1 MPTLTKTLR
10 LDGVATSLVFAWTT
24 GIPIAIYHGKK
35 LPADIDLDVLVA
47 ISERPLP
54 QATLD
59 DNAAISLHPEI
70 GRGFLGHP
78 ALIAHR
84 PSSTAPGWA
93 GQFTVSRQE
102 ISESGVT
109 FGMIDADRGLLLDLN
124 VELDPETD
132 VATFSSSLLN
142 DGDTP
147 IVVDWLST
155 PVIAPPQ
162 QFSQYLAFHG
172 RWCAEFAIERQSI
185 QLGLTKRENRRGRT
199 SHEAFPGTILLNAMT
214 DEETGQCLGL
224 HLGWSGNHRMVLE
237 RLTTGDVQLQ
247 MGVLLFSGEGTLSP
261 GERMTT
267 PTLYVA
273 HSDNGMNAL
282 SQKFHAHVRKHI
294 IRFPVPDKP
303 RPVTVNTWEA
313 IYFDHKHERL
323 TALADAAADI
333 GAERFVLDDGWFRGR
348 NDDTSSLGDWYPDP
362 GKYPDGLQPI
372 ADYVRSLGME
382 FGLWVEPE
390 MVNQQSELFQNHPD
404 WVLGLGNY
412 PRLTGR
418 NQLVLDIA
426 NPNVS
431 EYLFERLSE
440 LVSNHDIAYLKW
452 DMNRDL
458 VLPGDSSGRA
468 TVYRQTG
475 ALYALLDRL
484 GAAFPKLEIESCA
497 SGGGRI
503 DYEILKRTHRFWTS
517 DSNDSVERA
526 RIQTGFSY
534 FLPPEVMGAHIG
546 PAWSHTSGR
555 GLHAGFRAL
564 VASYGHM
571 GVEADLTRM
580 SDEDKVIMRDAIE
593 RHKRDRHIWHTG
605 KFFRIRTVDD
615 TLIGAQSVAVNQ
627 SAARLVLM
635 QIDRPRSTVP
645 PRIRV
650 PGLDRERAYRVKLET
665 VTESLRK
672 ANRKFDNP
680 LYHDGFV
687 LGGEALATVGIG
699 LPSLYAQ
706 TGLEITIDAMDNDP

>member
-1 MPTLTKTLR
+1 MKTLR
-10 LDGVATSLVFAWTT
+10 LDGSTTTLVLAWEA
-24 GIPIAIYHGKK
+24 GIPFAVYHGKK
-35 LPADIDLDVLVA
+35 LPAGIDLDVLVA

-59 DNAAISLHPEI
+59 DNAAISLHPET

-84 PSSTAPGWA
+84 PSSPAPGWA
-93 GQFTVSRQE
+93 GQFTMRQVE
-102 ISESGVT
+102 PRDCGVT
-109 FGMIDADRGLLLDLN
+109 FGLADTERGLTLDL
-124 VELDPETD
+124 VVDLDPETD
-132 VATFSSSLLN
+132 VASSSAELVN
-142 DGDTP
+142 TGSTP
-147 IVVDWLST
+147 MTVEWLSA
-155 PVIAPPQ
+155 PVVAPPQ
-162 QFSQYLAFHG
+162 QFSQHLAFHG
-172 RWCAEFAIERQSI
+172 RWCAEFAIERQAI
-185 QLGLTKRENRRGRT
+185 PLGLTKRENRRGRT
-199 SHEAFPGTILLNAMT
+199 SHEAFPGTILLNAST
-214 DEETGQCLGL
+214 DEDSGQCLGL

-247 MGVLLFSGEGTLSP
+247 MGVLLFSGEGTLAP

-273 HSDNGMNAL
+273 HSDTGLNAL

-294 IRFPVPDKP
+294 IRFPQPDMP

-313 IYFDHKHERL
+313 IYFDHRHDRL
-323 TALADAAADI
+323 TALADAAAEV

-362 GKYPDGLQPI
+362 EKYPDGLQPI
-372 ADYVRSLGME
+372 ADYVRARGMQ

-390 MVNQQSELFQNHPD
+390 MVNQQSELYRNHPD

-426 NPNVS
+426 NPVVG
-431 EYLFERLSE
+431 EYLFERLSS
-440 LVSNHDIAYLKW
+440 LVSAHSIDYLKW

-468 TVYRQTG
+468 SVYRQTG

-484 GAAFPKLEIESCA
+484 GAAFPGLEIESCA

-503 DYEILKRTHRFWTS
+503 DFEILKRTHRFWTS

-534 FLPPEVMGAHIG
+534 FLPPEVMGAHVG

-571 GVEADLTRM
+571 GIEADLTKM
-580 SDEDKVIMRDAIE
+580 TPEDRTIMFEAIA
-593 RHKRDRHIWHTG
+593 RHKDARRIWHTG
-605 KFFRIRTVDD
+605 RFYRIRTVDEG
-615 TLIGAQSVAVNQ
+615 LVGAQSVAADQ

-635 QIDRPRSTVP
+635 QLDRPRSTVP

-650 PGLDRERAYRVKLET
+650 PGLDPDRSYRVQLET
-665 VTESLRK
+665 KTETVSK
-672 ANRKFDNP
+672 ANRRFDNP
-680 LYHDGFV
+680 LDADGFT
-687 LGGEALATVGIG
+687 LGGQALGTVGIG
-699 LPSLYAQ
+699 LPALYAQ
-706 TGLEITIDAMDNDP
+706 TGLAIAIDAVDLAT

>member
-1 MPTLTKTLR
+1 MKTLR
-10 LDGVATSLVFAWTT
+10 LDGSATTLVFAWDS
-24 GIPIAIYHGKK
+24 GIPIAVYHGKK
-35 LPADIDLDVLVA
+35 LPKDIDLDVLVA

-84 PSSTAPGWA
+84 PSSNAPGWA
-93 GQFTVSRQE
+93 GQFTVSHQE
-102 ISESGVT
+102 TRTGGVT
-109 FGMIDADRGLLLDLN
+109 FGLIDADRGLRLELN
-124 VELDPETD
+124 VDLDPETD
-132 VATFSSSLLN
+132 VATYSSGLLN

-147 IVVDWLST
+147 IVIEWLST
-155 PVIAPPQ
+155 PVMAPPQ

-199 SHEAFPGTILLNAMT
+199 SHEAFPGTILLNAST
-214 DEETGQCLGL
+214 DEDSGQCLGV
-224 HLGWSGNHRMVLE
+224 HLGWSGNHRKVLE

-247 MGVLLFSGEGTLSP
+247 MGVLLFSGEGTLAP

-273 HSDNGMNAL
+273 HSDSGLNTL

-294 IRFPVPDKP
+294 IKFPVASKP

-323 TALADAAADI
+323 TALADAAADV
-333 GAERFVLDDGWFRGR
+333 GVERFVLDDGWFRGR

-362 GKYPDGLQPI
+362 DKYPDGLQPI
-372 ADYVRSLGME
+372 ADYVRAHGME

-390 MVNQQSELFQNHPD
+390 MVNQQSELYRTHPD

-426 NPNVS
+426 NPDVS
-431 EYLFERLSE
+431 AYLFERLSS
-440 LVSNHDIAYLKW
+440 LVSTHDIAYLKW

-468 TVYRQTG
+468 NIYRQTS

-517 DSNDSVERA
+517 DSNDSVERT

-571 GVEADLTRM
+571 GIEADLTKM
-580 SDEDKVIMRDAIE
+580 SAEDREVMRQAIT
-593 RHKRDRHIWHTG
+593 RHKLDRRIWHAG
-605 KFFRIRTVDD
+605 RFYRIRTVDES
-615 TLIGAQSVAVNQ
+615 LIGAQSVHPDKT
-627 SAARLVLM
+627 AARLVLT
-635 QIDRPRSTVP
+635 QLDRPRSTVP
-645 PRIRV
+645 PRIRI
-650 PGLDRERAYRVKLET
+650 PGLDPDRDYRVTLET
-665 VTESLRK
+665 MTETVKK

-680 LYHDGFV
+680 LYREGFV
-687 LGGEALATVGIG
+687 LGGHALETVGIG

-706 TGLEITIDAMDNDP
+706 TGLAIAIDAVDTKS